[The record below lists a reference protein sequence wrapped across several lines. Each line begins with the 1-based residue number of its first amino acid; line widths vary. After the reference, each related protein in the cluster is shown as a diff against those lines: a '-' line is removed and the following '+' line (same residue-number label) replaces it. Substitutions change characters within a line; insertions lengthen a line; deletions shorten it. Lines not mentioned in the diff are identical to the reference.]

1 MPTMYISLQKCWQDF
16 SGTIFIKYL
25 VLNDTI
31 SRQPKVFDIHFH
43 YSVPMDKNLC
53 NNNHRVKLNRQLFF
67 YPVMN
72 HYQSKELEIKFL
84 QRNFFFIIAQ
94 DLIGH
99 LHNDVN
105 LLQQLEYFTILLSRG
120 N

>member
-1 MPTMYISLQKCWQDF
+1 MPITYISLQKCWQDF

-25 VLNDTI
+25 VLYTI

-43 YSVPMDKNLC
+43 YSVPMDKNHC

-72 HYQSKELEIKFL
+72 NYQRKNPRDKVPAT
-84 QRNFFFIIAQ
+84 NFFFITIQ

-105 LLQQLEYFTILLSRG
+105 LLQQLECFTVLLSRA

>member
-1 MPTMYISLQKCWQDF
+1 MPIEDF

-25 VLNDTI
+25 VLDTI

-43 YSVPMDKNLC
+43 YSVSMDKNLC

-72 HYQSKELEIKFL
+72 ITKAK
-84 QRNFFFIIAQ
+84 N
-94 DLIGH
+94 
-99 LHNDVN
+99 
-105 LLQQLEYFTILLSRG
+105 
-120 N
+120 

>member
-1 MPTMYISLQKCWQDF
+1 MPIMYISLQKCWQDV

-25 VLNDTI
+25 VLYTI

-67 YPVMN
+67 HPVMN
-72 HYQSKELEIKFL
+72 NYQSKNVEIKFL
-84 QRNFFFIIAQ
+84 QRIFYSSQ
-94 DLIGH
+94 
-99 LHNDVN
+99 
-105 LLQQLEYFTILLSRG
+105 YKT
-120 N
+120 